1 MCKQLFLLSRTS
13 KNLIRLV
20 ILPLLMQSKV
30 SRGNE
35 FSEPESLGGNPHF
48 LAPAVG
54 LPPLLGRLA
63 PVADLDK
70 P

>member
-20 ILPLLMQSKV
+20 DPPFA
-30 SRGNE
+30 E

-54 LPPLLGRLA
+54 LPPPLGRLV